1 MESPSMELSCVI
13 QHPEARTPVA
23 GPLCPG
29 HSEGTEYVQDSC
41 GSHPSTTRCPS
52 IADITGRFQSPAS
65 GIICG
70 LSRRCERAR
79 EALANSATLL
89 AASGFAVGAAAWSGY
104 TPAIAFSL
112 LVLILL
118 VLPRR
123 RKDAFLLMLCYYAG
137 ATWQMVPGASVFF
150 GHHANPIQIV
160 LLWLGASSIL
170 AAPWAAL
177 WSHRARLRL
186 CGVLITLVL
195 LAVPPLGIIGWAS
208 PLTAAGILF
217 PGLAW
222 VGLLLTLLICGFLAA
237 YPRRA
242 IVLTFAFALPAQLF
256 YRPAK
261 PPADWQAVSTHFA
274 GVGLDTP
281 DPLAEYAAAQFI
293 QKTAINSSARV
304 IVFPE
309 TVVSN
314 WNEATDAFW
323 DRTIKTLRR
332 DGKTLLVGANV
343 SEPNGNHYFN
353 AIIVRGASANDEF
366 LQRIPIPMAMWTP
379 YSKDGV
385 PLRLAGAG
393 ILDIAG
399 AKAAVLICYEHLLI
413 WPAMTSFVQRPTVL
427 LGIAN
432 DYWARATTVPE
443 IQRACLASWARLF
456 HVPMLWAE
464 NT

>member
-1 MESPSMELSCVI
+1 V
-13 QHPEARTPVA
+13 
-23 GPLCPG
+23 
-29 HSEGTEYVQDSC
+29 
-41 GSHPSTTRCPS
+41 
-52 IADITGRFQSPAS
+52 
-65 GIICG
+65 
-70 LSRRCERAR
+70 
-79 EALANSATLL
+79 LANSATLL
-89 AASGFAVGAAAWSGY
+89 SATGFAVGATAWSGY

-123 RKDAFLLMLCYYAG
+123 RRDVFLLMLCYYAG
-137 ATWQMVPGASVFF
+137 ATWQIIPGASVFF
-150 GHHANPIQIV
+150 GHHANPIQI
-160 LLWLGASSIL
+160 LFLWLGASSIL

-177 WSHRARLRL
+177 WSHRPRLRL

-195 LAVPPLGIIGWAS
+195 LAVPPLGIIGCAS

-222 VGLLLTLLICGFLAA
+222 AGLVLTLLLCGFLAA

-242 IVLTFAFALPAQLF
+242 IVLTLAVALPAHVS

-261 PPADWQAVSTHFA
+261 SPADWQAVSTHFG

-281 DPLAEYAAAQFI
+281 DPLAEYAAAQLI
-293 QKTAINSSARV
+293 QNTALNSSARV

-323 DRTIKTLRR
+323 DRTIQMLRR

-343 SEPNGNHYFN
+343 SEPNGRRYFN
-353 AIIVRGASANDEF
+353 AIVVRGATANGEF
-366 LQRIPIPMAMWTP
+366 LQRIPIPIAMWTP
-379 YSKDGV
+379 YGEDGV

-393 ILDIAG
+393 TLDIAG
-399 AKAAVLICYEHLLI
+399 SKAAVLICYEHLLV
-413 WPAMTSFVQRPTVL
+413 WPVMTSFTRRPTVL

-432 DYWARATTVPE
+432 VYWARATTVPN
-443 IQRACLASWARLF
+443 IQRACLTSWARLF
-456 HVPMLWAE
+456 HVPLLWAE